1 MFARNIVPLLQEYF
15 YGDLGKIGLVLGGE
29 FVRKRNDSEV
39 KFAEFSHEDLD
50 LLREKEVYDLIDPM
64 ELPASVYQLIY
75 S

>member
-1 MFARNIVPLLQEYF
+1 M
-15 YGDLGKIGLVLGGE
+15 
-29 FVRKRNDSEV
+29 RKKNDSEV
-39 KFAEFSHEDLD
+39 KFADFSHEDLD